1 MSNGEPEYESPVSY
15 WMPFYDGCGFH
26 DATWRGSFGGSIY
39 TYNGSH
45 GCVNMPYSAAQE
57 LFEYVDGGTVVVI
70 Y

>member
-1 MSNGEPEYESPVSY
+1 MN
-15 WMPFYDGCGFH
+15 GFH